1 MVKLLTEAMVWHRL
15 PLDPKSRFY
24 AVRQAL
30 EDEDTALHH
39 SPIKGQ
45 LKLQLKRKHGSIEE
59 EDEKGDEKEEG
70 GPEEGPVRKVGRKAD
85 QQPVAA

>member
-1 MVKLLTEAMVWHRL
+1 VERVVKLLTEAMVWHRM
-15 PLDPKSRFY
+15 PLVPKSRFY

-45 LKLQLKRKHGSIEE
+45 LKRQRGSIEE
-59 EDEKGDEKEEG
+59 EDEKGDVKEEG
-70 GPEEGPVRKVGRKAD
+70 EEGPVRKVGRKE
-85 QQPVAA
+85 QPIAA